1 MRYTSLGRT
10 GLEVSVAG
18 LGCGGNS
25 RLGQG
30 AGKTAA
36 ESVAVVHA
44 ALDYGIN
51 FFDTAPAYGTE
62 EILGQALAGGRRQT
76 AVVSSKALVRDDGG
90 RLRPAADMVASLER
104 SLRRLQTDY
113 LDVFHLHAVVPE
125 TYPYTRDVLV
135 PVLLRER
142 EKGKFR
148 HLGITESPPHDPG
161 QQMLQQALQDDCWEV
176 MMVGFHMLNQR
187 ARERVFPHT
196 LRQGIGTLL
205 MFVVRNI
212 FSQPSRLAS
221 ALAELAAAGRI
232 AADLAGPAA
241 LDFLLHPGGAHSLPD
256 AAYRYARH
264 QPGADVILFGTGDAA
279 HLAANVESILSPPL
293 PAADGQRLTEL
304 FGRLEGVGLDLPS
317 GR

>member
-1 MRYTSLGRT
+1 MQYTALGRT
-10 GLEVSVAG
+10 GLQVSVAG

-30 AGKTAA
+30 GGKTTA
-36 ESVAVVHA
+36 ESVAIVHA
-44 ALDYGIN
+44 ALDVGIN
-51 FFDTAPAYGTE
+51 FFDTAAAYGTE
-62 EILGQALAGGRRQT
+62 QIVGQALADGRRQAT
-76 AVVSSKALVRDDGG
+76 VISSKALVREGG
-90 RLRPAADMVASLER
+90 RLRSAAEVVASLEQ

-125 TYPYTRDVLV
+125 TYSHAHDELV
-135 PVLLRER
+135 PALLRER
-142 EKGKFR
+142 DKGKLR

-161 QQMLQQALQDDCWEV
+161 QQMLRQALQDDCWEV

-212 FSQPSRLAS
+212 FSQPDRLAS
-221 ALAELAAAGRI
+221 TLAELVAAGRI
-232 AADLAGPAA
+232 TPALADPSP
-241 LDFLLHPGGAHSLPD
+241 LDFLLRSGGARSLPD

-264 QPGADVILFGTGDAA
+264 EPGAEVILFGTGSTA

-293 PAADGQRLTEL
+293 PTADQRRLAEL